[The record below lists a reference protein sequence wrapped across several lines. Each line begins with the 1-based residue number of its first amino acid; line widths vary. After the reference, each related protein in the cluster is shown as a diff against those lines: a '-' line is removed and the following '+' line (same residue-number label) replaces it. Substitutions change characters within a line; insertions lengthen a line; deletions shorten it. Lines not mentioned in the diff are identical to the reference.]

1 MSTPKEQLKKQY
13 GGKDLV
19 DCLLRFLESSCE
31 YFAAGSLPAELED
44 VLDFY
49 IESLTPN
56 SNTETNTNLQPEEFK
71 GDGKEYRKRLCRA
84 VAIDIK
90 VQKEK
95 EEKKAQ
101 EEREAKEKERKV
113 EGENMLKLL
122 VKQKLKDFKG
132 GVATRIEELK
142 ESVKE
147 VANDYQIDQK
157 YAWAIANEYAEYL
170 DENELV
176 YDHDVAIDPMEKT
189 NAELRSC
196 IKVIFNFILVN
207 YLTEQSA
214 ETFGRYLFYAK
225 VYATI
230 LLIQRAIAVDIYY
243 TASIPITFVFARPA
257 YYGAISKKR
266 FRRILC
272 IFGLIP
278 FGIYKILFW
287 IAYGIY
293 LFFTE
298 IWEAFSRCEERCM
311 DSDFCCSIPKL
322 LCKFLC
328 CIRDTIAWPIAK
340 FAQFCRW
347 LYNFLQTCLS
357 QCVNSTCTRRFT
369 FCLTFFVLFG
379 CRGYLK
385 TTVAPEDRQKDESGE
400 NLQPSIEMMERM
412 QQPNQ

>member
-19 DCLLRFLESSCE
+19 DCLLRFLESNCE
-31 YFAAGSLPAELED
+31 YFVASSLPGGIEN

-49 IESLTPN
+49 IEKLIPN
-56 SNTETNTNLQPEEFK
+56 SHTETNTNLQPEEFK
-71 GDGKEYRKRLCRA
+71 GDGKEYQKRLCRA
-84 VAIDIK
+84 VAMEIK
-90 VQKEK
+90 AEK
-95 EEKKAQ
+95 
-101 EEREAKEKERKV
+101 EREAKKKEKNV
-113 EGENMLKLL
+113 EGEKRLKLL
-122 VKQKLKDFKG
+122 VKQRLKGFQG
-132 GVATRIEELK
+132 GVARRIKGLK
-142 ESVKE
+142 TLVRD
-147 VANDYQIDQK
+147 VADKYEIDQE

>member
-71 GDGKEYRKRLCRA
+71 GDGKEYRKRLCYA
-84 VAIDIK
+84 VAMEIK
-90 VQKEK
+90 A
-95 EEKKAQ
+95 EKK
-101 EEREAKEKERKV
+101 RKD
-113 EGENMLKLL
+113 EGEDKLKVL
-122 VKQKLKDFKG
+122 VKQNLKDFKG

-278 FGIYKILFW
+278 FGIYKILN
-287 IAYGIY
+287 
-293 LFFTE
+293 
-298 IWEAFSRCEERCM
+298 S
-311 DSDFCCSIPKL
+311 CCNIPKL
-322 LCKFLC
+322 LCY
-328 CIRDTIAWPIAK
+328 IRDTIAK
-340 FAQFCRW
+340 FAQFCQW

-357 QCVNSTCTRRFT
+357 KYINSTCTRRSI
-369 FCLTFFVLFG
+369 FCLTFFALFG
-379 CRGYLK
+379 CGGYLK
-385 TTVAPEDRQKDESGE
+385 TPVASEGRHEQRKNLHHPVEMKSMQRQ
-400 NLQPSIEMMERM
+400 
-412 QQPNQ
+412 NQ